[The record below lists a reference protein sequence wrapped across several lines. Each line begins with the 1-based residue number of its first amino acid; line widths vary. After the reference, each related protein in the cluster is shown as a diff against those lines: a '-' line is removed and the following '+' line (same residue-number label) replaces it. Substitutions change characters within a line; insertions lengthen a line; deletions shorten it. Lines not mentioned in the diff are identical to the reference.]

1 MSRSP
6 HTREW
11 SATELDDAP
20 YLDAPPPPKAG
31 RARPDRAKA
40 PAGADEFDWS
50 DPLPVW
56 DDGQQAAPQPAPA
69 RPAPPA
75 KAAAPAKP
83 ASAAQR
89 PSAPTPSAP
98 PPPSARQEINELA
111 EEQSFADQPLPRIS
125 IGAFCVRPQ
134 VAKLVQAISRDR
146 RMSKT
151 ALTVELGGIDA
162 AIELLS
168 SQASPN
174 LILLDHTG
182 SPKQILA
189 DLDRLAEHVD
199 AGAKCVVIG
208 SINDITLY
216 RELMKRGVSEY
227 LTPPLTPVQLIRSI
241 SALFTDP
248 EKPFAGR
255 VTAVIGAKGG
265 VGASTIAQ
273 NLAWALAERYNAN
286 TTLLDLDVAF
296 GTAGLQ
302 FDQEP
307 EIGVGEALSRVAQI
321 DATFLER
328 TLIKHTEHLALLPA
342 AAMLDRIADAD
353 ANAYEHLIQE
363 VRRISPFIVLD
374 LPHLWT
380 TWMRQTIISAD
391 DVLIVATPDLA
402 CLRNAKNIFDLVRAA
417 RPHDNP
423 PAIVLNMTGVPK
435 RPEIPAK
442 EFARALEAEPLATIP
457 FDAAVFGQATNN
469 GEMLL
474 DIAPDGPAAYA
485 IHTLAR
491 AVCGREPAPRKK
503 PSLLD
508 RLPMLKR

>member
-1 MSRSP
+1 MPRTPSP
-6 HTREW
+6 REW
-11 SATELDDAP
+11 SAAELDDAP
-20 YLDAPPPPKAG
+20 YLDAAPPAPRG
-31 RARPDRAKA
+31 RAAKPAPD
-40 PAGADEFDWS
+40 DVEFDWS
-50 DPLPVW
+50 DPLPIW
-56 DDGQQAAPQPAPA
+56 DDAPASEAPPQPQRRASPA
-69 RPAPPA
+69 AQT
-75 KAAAPAKP
+75 AAQIEAADLEIETSPTA
-83 ASAAQR
+83 ASARA
-89 PSAPTPSAP
+89 
-98 PPPSARQEINELA
+98 EIDDIADEKA
-111 EEQSFADQPLPRIS
+111 FADQPLPRITV
-125 IGAFCVRPQ
+125 GAFCVRPQ

-146 RMSKT
+146 RMAKT
-151 ALTVELGGIDA
+151 TLAVEMGGVDA
-162 AIELLS
+162 AIERLS

-182 SPKQILA
+182 SPRQILS

-248 EKPFAGR
+248 AKPFAGR

-273 NLAWALAERYNAN
+273 NLAWTLAERYQAN
-286 TTLLDLDVAF
+286 TTLIDLDVAF

-307 EIGVGEALSRVAQI
+307 DIGAGEALARVEQI

-328 TLIKHTEHLALLPA
+328 TLVKHTDHLALLPA
-342 AAMLDRIADAD
+342 AAMLERIADAEP
-353 ANAYEHLIQE
+353 AAYEQLIQE
-363 VRRISPFIVLD
+363 VRRVSPFVVLD

-380 TWMRQTIISAD
+380 TWMRQTVIAAD

-402 CLRNAKNIFDLVRAA
+402 CLRNTKNIFDLVRAA

-423 PAIVLNMTGVPK
+423 PAVVLNMTGVPK

-442 EFARALEAEPLATIP
+442 EFARALEAEPLATIA
-457 FDAAVFGQATNN
+457 FDAAIFGQASNN

-474 DIAPDGPAAYA
+474 DIAPDGPAAQA

-503 PSLLD
+503 QSLLD
-508 RLPMLKR
+508 RIPMLKR